1 MLNAGVC
8 RWNKFRQ
15 LLSAAETGQSERTGL
30 RMPKKTYPT
39 NFFIGLDDRLIKVVG
54 LGSSMELT
62 VLSAIRCLCLDDE
75 AVQEV
80 GASYKEIKLS
90 IDCSHENL
98 SKSLKSLQRK
108 GLVTRR
114 QDHND
119 RRVVRY
125 WMTSSAWKMIAA
137 ADNYIAQEVMR
148 FVIDGAIP
156 ESADVSSMKLARVA
170 E

>member
-1 MLNAGVC
+1 
-8 RWNKFRQ
+8 
-15 LLSAAETGQSERTGL
+15 
-30 RMPKKTYPT
+30 MPKRIYPT
-39 NFFIGLDDRLIKVVG
+39 NFFIGLDDRLIKAVG
-54 LGSSMELT
+54 FGSSMELT

-98 SKSLKSLQRK
+98 SKSLKALEGS
-108 GLVTRR
+108 GLVNRR

-119 RRVVRY
+119 RRVIRY
-125 WMTSSAWKMIAA
+125 RMTANAWNMVAA

-148 FVIDGAIP
+148 FVINGAIP
-156 ESADVSSMKLARVA
+156 E
-170 E
+170 

>member
-1 MLNAGVC
+1 
-8 RWNKFRQ
+8 
-15 LLSAAETGQSERTGL
+15 
-30 RMPKKTYPT
+30 MPKRIYPT
-39 NFFIGLDDRLIKVVG
+39 NFFIGLEDRLIKVVG
-54 LGSSMELT
+54 LRSAVELT
-62 VLSAIRCLCLDDE
+62 VLSAIRCLCLDNE

-98 SKSLKSLQRK
+98 SKSLKALEGS

-114 QDHND
+114 QDHID

-125 WMTSSAWKMIAA
+125 RMTSSAWKMIAA

-156 ESADVSSMKLARVA
+156 E
-170 E
+170 